1 MKPASFSPRF
11 FFTAF
16 VTTIIILSVVG
27 WTLWSL
33 SAAHYR
39 AIIDGWI
46 AVGRQAGYQIS
57 YDDRQTFGFPRH
69 IVMRM
74 TGLHWRNAEGIDF
87 RTDAMDIAVT
97 PWNWSQFDAKFKNH
111 VSVAVPMDAEGHA
124 LILSS
129 GQGKVDVTLDSEGH
143 WRHAQ
148 LALRDANLGL
158 SPDYLFQAQR
168 IKASVD
174 RPLIPPSDH
183 SQVGLTLAGEAADIT
198 IPSAMPSPFGTQAV
212 KMTAHMRVMGRVP
225 DVRKRAAV
233 DAWNKDSGV
242 VEFDDLSMHWGVL
255 DVASKGTLGFDDDL
269 QPEGAY
275 AGIVT
280 NPKDTMQALIDKGF
294 IAMHDQ
300 AMLAAVMNMFSKP
313 VGADGNIHMGM
324 EGGGKGMELPI
335 TIQLG
340 GLFLGPI
347 RIFTFP
353 EIEWPTEPP
362 PIQ

>member
-1 MKPASFSPRF
+1 
-11 FFTAF
+11 
-16 VTTIIILSVVG
+16 
-27 WTLWSL
+27 
-33 SAAHYR
+33 
-39 AIIDGWI
+39 
-46 AVGRQAGYQIS
+46 
-57 YDDRQTFGFPRH
+57 
-69 IVMRM
+69 
-74 TGLHWRNAEGIDF
+74 
-87 RTDAMDIAVT
+87 
-97 PWNWSQFDAKFKNH
+97 
-111 VSVAVPMDAEGHA
+111 
-124 LILSS
+124 
-129 GQGKVDVTLDSEGH
+129 
-143 WRHAQ
+143 
-148 LALRDANLGL
+148 
-158 SPDYLFQAQR
+158 
-168 IKASVD
+168 
-174 RPLIPPSDH
+174 
-183 SQVGLTLAGEAADIT
+183 
-198 IPSAMPSPFGTQAV
+198 
-212 KMTAHMRVMGRVP
+212 
-225 DVRKRAAV
+225 
-233 DAWNKDSGV
+233 
-242 VEFDDLSMHWGVL
+242 
-255 DVASKGTLGFDDDL
+255 L